1 MSLCSK
7 SLKYIIFS
15 DTTDNIKQGSGIK
28 LLTHEFG
35 IMNEVPEKIFYSK
48 YEPEKYNC
56 ISVDDELVLQI
67 AERISEIN
75 MYWHTLDRLGKG
87 LAYYGITLIPP
98 SAFSE
103 LLSVVEDIPD
113 LRELTELLKQA
124 KRQNAFV
131 IHFGV

>member
-1 MSLCSK
+1 
-7 SLKYIIFS
+7 
-15 DTTDNIKQGSGIK
+15 
-28 LLTHEFG
+28 
-35 IMNEVPEKIFYSK
+35 
-48 YEPEKYNC
+48 
-56 ISVDDELVLQI
+56 
-67 AERISEIN
+67 

-87 LAYYGITLIPP
+87 LAYYGITLIPL

-113 LRELTELLKQA
+113 LRELSELLKQA